1 MLTIQDL
8 EKYKTLNARALYSN
22 IEIEYIDLVR
32 KILKEN
38 NLKTKVL
45 FRGKNRRRDAYTKS
59 ALNCLRKDATTF
71 SVYDAKT
78 FAQKEYENTKK
89 EQDEKRAKL
98 KTEVSYLTH
107 EIYELI
113 LNSNYSHE
121 CSQFVLSRINAL
133 QYEI

>member
-22 IEIEYIDLVR
+22 IEIEHIDVVR

-45 FRGKNRRRDAYTKS
+45 FRGKNRRRDAYTKN

-71 SVYDAKT
+71 SVYKHNERDKN
-78 FAQKEYENTKK
+78 EYEIAN
-89 EQDEKRAKL
+89 DEREKQRAKL

-113 LNSNYSHE
+113 LNSNYSQE
-121 CSQFVLSRINAL
+121 CNDFVLRHINAL
-133 QYEI
+133 QYQI